1 MTEREAPQERVDLQR
16 VVTAVQNSDFY
27 RLLGMEIVDIKPG
40 YSKLRVRFRKGL
52 THAGGVGH
60 GGVMASI
67 ADSCIACALFGMIED
82 PADLGISTIEMKLN
96 YFRPFKEGEMIAEG
110 RIIQKG
116 SSIAVG
122 EMDVHDGNGLVYGK
136 GVATYKL

>member
-1 MTEREAPQERVDLQR
+1 MSESEPLSHGVDLQR
-16 VVTAVQNSDFY
+16 LVTAVEQSGFY
-27 RLLGMEIVDIKPG
+27 QLLGMEIVDVKPG

-52 THAGGVGH
+52 THGVGH

-67 ADSCIACALFGMIED
+67 ADSCIACALFGMMED
-82 PADLGISTIEMKLN
+82 PAELGISTIEMKLN

-116 SSIAVG
+116 ASIAVG
-122 EMDVHDGNGLVYGK
+122 EMDVHDGKGVMYGK
-136 GVATYKL
+136 GIATYKL

>member
-1 MTEREAPQERVDLQR
+1 MNKPESLSGEMDLQR
-16 VVTAVQNSDFY
+16 LLTAVQQSDFY
-27 RLLGMEIVDIKPG
+27 QLLGMEIVEVKPG
-40 YSKLRVRFRKGL
+40 YSKLRVLFRKAL

-67 ADSCIACALFGMIED
+67 ADSCIACALFGMMEN
-82 PADLGISTIEMKLN
+82 PAELGISTIEMKLN
-96 YFRPFKEGEMIAEG
+96 YLRPFKEGEMIAEG

-122 EMDVHDGNGLVYGK
+122 EMDVHDGKGVIYGK
-136 GVATYKL
+136 GIATYKL

>member
-1 MTEREAPQERVDLQR
+1 MNKPESLSGGMDLQR
-16 VVTAVQNSDFY
+16 LLAAVQQSDFY
-27 RLLGMEIVDIKPG
+27 QLLGMEIVEVKPG
-40 YSKLRVRFRKGL
+40 YSKLRVRFRKAL

-67 ADSCIACALFGMIED
+67 ADSCIACALFGMMED
-82 PADLGISTIEMKLN
+82 PAELGISTIEMKLN

-122 EMDVHDGNGLVYGK
+122 EMDVHDGKGVIYGK
-136 GVATYKL
+136 GIATYKL

>member
-1 MTEREAPQERVDLQR
+1 MSNTKLLPTGLDLQR
-16 VVTAVQNSDFY
+16 VVAHVQESGFY
-27 RLLGMEIVDIKPG
+27 RLLGIEIVEVKPG
-40 YSKLRVRFRKGL
+40 YSKLRVRFRKDL

-67 ADSCIACALFGMIED
+67 ADSCIACALFGMVED
-82 PADLGISTIEMKLN
+82 PHELGFSTIEMKLN
-96 YFRPFKEGEMIAEG
+96 YLRPFKEGEMIAEG

-122 EMDVHDGNGLVYGK
+122 EMDVHDGKGTLYGK
-136 GVATYKL
+136 GIATYKL

>member
-1 MTEREAPQERVDLQR
+1 MNKPESLSGEMDLQR
-16 VVTAVQNSDFY
+16 LLTAVQQSDFY
-27 RLLGMEIVDIKPG
+27 QLLGMEIVEVKPG
-40 YSKLRVRFRKGL
+40 YSKLRVLFRKAL

-67 ADSCIACALFGMIED
+67 ADSCIACALFGMMED
-82 PADLGISTIEMKLN
+82 PAELGISTIEMKLN

-122 EMDVHDGNGLVYGK
+122 EMDVHDGKGVIYGK
-136 GVATYKL
+136 GIATYKL

>member
-1 MTEREAPQERVDLQR
+1 MNKPESLSGEMDLQR
-16 VVTAVQNSDFY
+16 LLTAVQQSDFY
-27 RLLGMEIVDIKPG
+27 QLLGMEIVEVKPG
-40 YSKLRVRFRKGL
+40 YSKLRVLFRKAL

-67 ADSCIACALFGMIED
+67 ADSCIACALFGMMED
-82 PADLGISTIEMKLN
+82 RAELGISTIEMKLN

-122 EMDVHDGNGLVYGK
+122 EMDVHDGKGVIYGK
-136 GVATYKL
+136 GIATYKL

>member
-1 MTEREAPQERVDLQR
+1 MTERESPQKRVDLQR

-40 YSKLRVRFRKGL
+40 YSKLRVRFRRGL

-96 YFRPFKEGEMIAEG
+96 YFRPFKEGEMLAEG

-122 EMDVHDGNGLVYGK
+122 EMDVHDGKGLIYGK
-136 GVATYKL
+136 GIATYKL

>member
-1 MTEREAPQERVDLQR
+1 MTETRTSPKRVDLER
-16 VVTAVQNSDFY
+16 LVTAVQNSDFY
-27 RLLGMEIVDIKPG
+27 QLLGMEIVDVKPG
-40 YSKLRVRFRKGL
+40 YSKLCVRFRKAL

-67 ADSCIACALFGMIED
+67 ADSCIACALFGLIED

-110 RIIQKG
+110 RILQKG

-136 GVATYKL
+136 GIATYKL

>member
-1 MTEREAPQERVDLQR
+1 MTDPETSTKTLDLDR
-16 VVTAVQNSDFY
+16 LVTAVQNSDFY
-27 RLLGMEIVDIKPG
+27 QLLGMEIVDIKPG
-40 YSKLRVRFRKGL
+40 YSKLRLRFRKTL

-82 PADLGISTIEMKLN
+82 PKDLGISTIEMKLN

-136 GVATYKL
+136 GISTYKL

>member
-1 MTEREAPQERVDLQR
+1 MSEPGSPSGRMDLQR
-16 VVTAVQNSDFY
+16 LVTAVQESGFY
-27 RLLGMEIVDIKPG
+27 QLLGMEIMDVKPG
-40 YSKLRVRFRKGL
+40 YSKLRVRFRKAL

-67 ADSCIACALFGMIED
+67 ADSCIACALFGMMED
-82 PADLGISTIEMKLN
+82 PGELGISTIEMKLN
-96 YFRPFKEGEMIAEG
+96 YLRPFKEGEMIAEG

-122 EMDVHDGNGLVYGK
+122 EMDVHDGNGVIYGK
-136 GVATYKL
+136 GIATYKL